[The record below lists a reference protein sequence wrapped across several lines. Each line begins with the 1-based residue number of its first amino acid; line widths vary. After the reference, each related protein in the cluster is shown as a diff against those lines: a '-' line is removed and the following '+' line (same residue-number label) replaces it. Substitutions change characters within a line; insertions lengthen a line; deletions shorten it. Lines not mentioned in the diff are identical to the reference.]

1 MEKPFEGKQA
11 MQRNVEEEKKRSDY
25 FKEIE
30 ENKAY
35 IERQKERA
43 RQWHLAEA
51 DNQEI
56 SF

>member
-1 MEKPFEGKQA
+1 